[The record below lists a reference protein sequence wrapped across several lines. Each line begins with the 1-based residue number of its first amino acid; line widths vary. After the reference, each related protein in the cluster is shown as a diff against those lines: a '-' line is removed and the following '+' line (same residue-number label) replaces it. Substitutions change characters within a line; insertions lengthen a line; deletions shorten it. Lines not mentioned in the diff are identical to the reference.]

1 VRRRLGELLVEAELL
16 DEAQV
21 TEALRLQVMWG
32 GRLGTVLGQLG
43 YVDLDTLSRALG
55 SQHSLPA
62 ALAKHFDHAD
72 RALQRDF
79 SADLAD
85 FHGCV
90 PLLRAGKRVVIA
102 SIDPLNETASARVA
116 RGLGVTPDLLIHSIA
131 AELRIRYQLE
141 RIYAIS
147 RPHRLLRAPG
157 QERTAPPRRPSD
169 RLPAIPL
176 QDELEALFPS
186 EVAET
191 PERPAG
197 ERRTYVP
204 TLGEPSLPRA
214 ESGVVERP
222 GDMSPRT
229 LDTYAGA
236 LHAIR
241 CAIDRA
247 DIAALT
253 VDAIASFVP
262 AAGAAVLVVR
272 GSIATT
278 WTSFRSGRPPLTP
291 ISIRLDR
298 SELATAALTS
308 GVLARASTSALGDR
322 DRELLDALGSGREDL
337 VVAPI
342 LVEDRVAALIAIA
355 LPQGTDVEASIREI
369 AGAAGAAFD
378 RLVRDVSQAT
388 RTRIL
393 SGADSAPFPKVD

>member
-1 VRRRLGELLVEAELL
+1 
-16 DEAQV
+16 
-21 TEALRLQVMWG
+21 
-32 GRLGTVLGQLG
+32 
-43 YVDLDTLSRALG
+43 
-55 SQHSLPA
+55 
-62 ALAKHFDHAD
+62 
-72 RALQRDF
+72 
-79 SADLAD
+79 
-85 FHGCV
+85 
-90 PLLRAGKRVVIA
+90 
-102 SIDPLNETASARVA
+102 
-116 RGLGVTPDLLIHSIA
+116 
-131 AELRIRYQLE
+131 
-141 RIYAIS
+141 
-147 RPHRLLRAPG
+147 
-157 QERTAPPRRPSD
+157 
-169 RLPAIPL
+169 
-176 QDELEALFPS
+176 
-186 EVAET
+186 
-191 PERPAG
+191 
-197 ERRTYVP
+197 
-204 TLGEPSLPRA
+204 
-214 ESGVVERP
+214 
-222 GDMSPRT
+222 MSPRT